1 MFFRNRFSK
10 KRSFFYLVFF
20 LKICTPV
27 GKRKRSLEDSMKSDC
42 RFLWNNCLNVIRDNI
57 PEPAFN
63 TWFLPIVPLKYED
76 HVLTVQVPSQFFY
89 EYLEDKYLDLIQ
101 QTLYRE
107 IGAGTILNYR
117 ILVETESNT
126 AVELRGESKPFAGK
140 EKSATLKVTAKVPSP
155 FDRVE
160 TSEFDSQI
168 NTKYTFHNF
177 FEGESNRLARTAAEA
192 VANNPAKT
200 AFNPLFVHGHSGV
213 GKTHLC
219 HAIGSKVESLYPDKK
234 VLYLSA
240 HLFKV
245 QFTDARRFN
254 TINDFIN
261 FYQSIDV
268 LIIDDIHEL
277 SGLEKT
283 QNTFFHIFNHLHQN
297 NKQLVMT
304 SDCAPMDMQ
313 GMEERL
319 LTRFRWGLTT
329 RLERPDKEL
338 RKKILENKVLSDGLS
353 IPHNVIEFIAE
364 NVTENVRDLEG
375 IVVSLMAHSIINN
388 REIDM
393 NLARRVVE
401 QSIKFER
408 KRITVQRI
416 QDTVSEFF
424 NIKKELIQS
433 SSRKREIVQARQ
445 VTMYFIK
452 KHTELSLSQIGVQV
466 GNRNHA
472 TVLHACNTVKNYY
485 EVDKGF
491 RADIEEIEKI
501 LNS

>member
-1 MFFRNRFSK
+1 MNSNC
-10 KRSFFYLVFF
+10 
-20 LKICTPV
+20 KI
-27 GKRKRSLEDSMKSDC
+27 
-42 RFLWNNCLNVIRDNI
+42 LWSNCLEVIRDNI
-57 PEPAFN
+57 PEPAYN
-63 TWFLPIVPLKYED
+63 TWFAPIVPLNYAKN
-76 HVLTVQVPSQFFY
+76 VLTIQVPSQFFY

-107 IGAGTILNYR
+107 IGEGTILNYR

-126 AVELRGESKPFAGK
+126 AVEMRGESKQFAGIDRNAK
-140 EKSATLKVTAKVPSP
+140 KKVTTKVPSP

-160 TSEFDSQI
+160 TTEFDSQI
-168 NTKYTFHNF
+168 NSKYSFNNF
-177 FEGESNRLARTAAEA
+177 FEGESNKLARTAAEA
-192 VANNPAKT
+192 VAMNPAKT
-200 AFNPLFVHGHSGV
+200 VFNPLFIHGHSGV

-219 HAIGSKVESLYPDKK
+219 HALGAKVLDRYPDKK

-245 QFTDARRFN
+245 QYTDARRFN

-304 SDCAPMDMQ
+304 SDCAPMNMQ
-313 GMEERL
+313 GVEERL
-319 LTRFRWGLTT
+319 LTRFRWGLTSL
-329 RLERPDKEL
+329 LERPDKEL
-338 RKKILENKVLSDGLS
+338 RKKILQNKVLSDGLT
-353 IPHNVIEFIAE
+353 IPENVIDFIAE

-401 QSIKFER
+401 QSIKFEK
-408 KRITVQRI
+408 KRITVQKI
-416 QDTVSEFF
+416 QDTVSDFYKV
-424 NIKKELIQS
+424 KKELIQS
-433 SSRKREIVQARQ
+433 ASRKREIVQARQ

-452 KHTELSLSQIGVQV
+452 KHTELSLSQIGAQV
-466 GNRNHA
+466 GNRSHA
-472 TVLHACNTVKNYY
+472 TVLHSCNTVKDYY

-491 RADIEEIEKI
+491 RSDIEEIERI

>member
-1 MFFRNRFSK
+1 MN
-10 KRSFFYLVFF
+10 
-20 LKICTPV
+20 
-27 GKRKRSLEDSMKSDC
+27 SDC
-42 RFLWNNCLNVIRDNI
+42 RLLWNNCLNVIRDNI

-63 TWFLPIVPLKYED
+63 TWFLPIVPLKYKD

-107 IGAGTILNYR
+107 IGEGTILNYR

-126 AVELRGESKPFAGK
+126 VVELRGESKPFAANDK
-140 EKSATLKVTAKVPSP
+140 NNSKKISTKVPSP

-168 NTKYTFHNF
+168 NSKYRFDNF

-192 VANNPAKT
+192 VGNNPAKT

-219 HAIGSKVESLYPDKK
+219 HAVGSKVQELYPDKK

-245 QFTDARRFN
+245 DFTDARRFN

-297 NKQLVMT
+297 NKQLIMT
-304 SDCAPMDMQ
+304 SDCPPMDMQ

-329 RLERPDKEL
+329 KLERPDKEL
-338 RKKILENKVLSDGLS
+338 RKKILQNKVLSDGLS
-353 IPHNVIEFIAE
+353 IPENVIEFIAE

-393 NLARRVVE
+393 NLARRVLE

-408 KRITVQRI
+408 KRITVQKI
-416 QDTVSEFF
+416 QDTVSDFF
-424 NIKKELIQS
+424 SIKKELIQS

-452 KHTELSLSQIGVQV
+452 KHTELSLSQIGLQV

-472 TVLHACNTVKNYY
+472 TVLHACNTVKNFY
-485 EVDKGF
+485 EVDKSF
-491 RADIEEIEKI
+491 RSDIEEIERI
-501 LNS
+501 LNT

>member
-1 MFFRNRFSK
+1 MSNNFN
-10 KRSFFYLVFF
+10 
-20 LKICTPV
+20 I
-27 GKRKRSLEDSMKSDC
+27 
-42 RFLWNNCLNVIRDNI
+42 LWSNCLNVIKDNI

-63 TWFLPIVPLKYED
+63 TWFAPIVPLNYED
-76 HVLTVQVPSQFFY
+76 NVLTIQVPSQFFY
-89 EYLEDKYLDLIQ
+89 EYLEDKYLDIIQ

-107 IGAGTILNYR
+107 IGEGTILNYR

-126 AVELRGESKPFAGK
+126 AVEMRGESKSFTGIDNTTNK
-140 EKSATLKVTAKVPSP
+140 KISAKVPSP

-168 NTKYTFHNF
+168 NTKYKFNNF
-177 FEGESNRLARTAAEA
+177 FEGESNRLTRTAAEA

-200 AFNPLFVHGHSGV
+200 AFNPLFIHGNSGV

-219 HAIGSKVESLYPDKK
+219 HALGSKVQELYPDKK

-245 QFTDARRFN
+245 QYTDARRFN

-268 LIIDDIHEL
+268 LIIDDIQEL

-304 SDCAPMDMQ
+304 SDSAPMDMQ
-313 GMEERL
+313 GVEERL
-319 LTRFRWGLTT
+319 LTRFRWGLATK
-329 RLERPDKEL
+329 LERPDKEL
-338 RKKILENKVLSDGLS
+338 RKKILQNKILSDGLS
-353 IPHNVIEFIAE
+353 IPDDVVDYIADM
-364 NVTENVRDLEG
+364 VTENVRDLEG

-393 NLARRVVE
+393 SLARRVVE
-401 QSIKFER
+401 QSIKFEK
-408 KRITVQRI
+408 KRITVQKI
-416 QDTVSEFF
+416 KDTVSDFYS
-424 NIKKELIQS
+424 IKKDLIQS

-445 VTMYFIK
+445 VTMFFIK
-452 KHTELSLSQIGVQV
+452 KHTELSLSQIGIQV
-466 GNRNHA
+466 GNRSHA

-485 EVDKGF
+485 DFDKSF
-491 RADIEEIEKI
+491 RSDLEEIEKI
-501 LNS
+501 LHS

>member
-1 MFFRNRFSK
+1 M
-10 KRSFFYLVFF
+10 
-20 LKICTPV
+20 
-27 GKRKRSLEDSMKSDC
+27 D
-42 RFLWNNCLNVIRDNI
+42 VIKDNI

-63 TWFLPIVPLKYED
+63 TWFAPIVPLNYKD
-76 HVLTVQVPSQFFY
+76 QVLTIQVPSQFFY

-107 IGAGTILNYR
+107 IGEGTILNYR

-126 AVELRGESKPFAGK
+126 AVEMRGVTKQYSGV
-140 EKSATLKVTAKVPSP
+140 EKKSSGQKITAKVPSP

-160 TSEFDSQI
+160 TTEFDSQI
-168 NTKYTFHNF
+168 NSKYTFNNF

-192 VANNPAKT
+192 VSHNPAKT
-200 AFNPLFVHGHSGV
+200 AFNPLFIHGHSGV

-219 HAIGSKVESLYPDKK
+219 HAIGSNVLELFPDKK

-245 QFTDARRFN
+245 QYTDARRFN

-313 GMEERL
+313 GVEERL
-319 LTRFRWGLTT
+319 LTRFRWGLTSE
-329 RLERPDKEL
+329 LDRPDKEL
-338 RKKILENKVLSDGLS
+338 RKIILQNKVLADGLS
-353 IPHNVIEFIAE
+353 IPENVIDFIAE

-375 IVVSLMAHSIINN
+375 IIVSLMAHSIINN
-388 REIDM
+388 SEIDM
-393 NLARRVVE
+393 NLARRVIK
-401 QSIKFER
+401 QSIKFEQ

-416 QDTVSEFF
+416 QDTVSEFYDV
-424 NIKKELIQS
+424 KKDLIQS

-466 GNRNHA
+466 GNRSHA
-472 TVLHACNTVKNYY
+472 TVVHAYNTVKNYY
-485 EVDKGF
+485 EVDKKF
-491 RADIEEIEKI
+491 RSDIEEIERI

>member
-1 MFFRNRFSK
+1 MNSNFN
-10 KRSFFYLVFF
+10 
-20 LKICTPV
+20 I
-27 GKRKRSLEDSMKSDC
+27 
-42 RFLWNNCLNVIRDNI
+42 LWSNCLNVIKDNI

-63 TWFLPIVPLKYED
+63 TWFTPIVPLNYED
-76 HVLTVQVPSQFFY
+76 NVLTIQVPSQFFY
-89 EYLEDKYLDLIQ
+89 EYLEDKYLDIIQ

-107 IGAGTILNYR
+107 IGEGTILNYR

-126 AVELRGESKPFAGK
+126 VVEMRGESKSFTGTDK
-140 EKSATLKVTAKVPSP
+140 KISAKVPSP

-168 NTKYTFHNF
+168 NKKYKFNNF
-177 FEGESNRLARTAAEA
+177 FEGESNRLTRTAAEA

-200 AFNPLFVHGHSGV
+200 AFNPLFIHGNSGV

-219 HAIGSKVESLYPDKK
+219 HALGSKVQELYPDKK

-245 QFTDARRFN
+245 QYTDARRFN

-268 LIIDDIHEL
+268 LIIDDIQEL

-313 GMEERL
+313 GVEERL
-319 LTRFRWGLTT
+319 LTRFRWGLATK
-329 RLERPDKEL
+329 LERPDKEL
-338 RKKILENKVLSDGLS
+338 RKKILQNKILSDGLS
-353 IPHNVIEFIAE
+353 IPDDVIDYIADR
-364 NVTENVRDLEG
+364 VTENVRDLEG

-393 NLARRVVE
+393 SLARRVVE
-401 QSIKFER
+401 QSIKFEK
-408 KRITVQRI
+408 KRITVQKI
-416 QDTVSEFF
+416 KDTVSDFYS
-424 NIKKELIQS
+424 IKKDLIQS

-445 VTMYFIK
+445 VTMFFIK
-452 KHTELSLSQIGVQV
+452 KHTELSLSQIGIQV
-466 GNRNHA
+466 GNRSHA

-485 EVDKGF
+485 DFDKTF
-491 RADIEEIEKI
+491 RSDLEEIEKI
-501 LNS
+501 LYT

>member
-1 MFFRNRFSK
+1 
-10 KRSFFYLVFF
+10 
-20 LKICTPV
+20 
-27 GKRKRSLEDSMKSDC
+27 MKSDY

-63 TWFLPIVPLKYED
+63 TWFVPIVPLKYED

-107 IGAGTILNYR
+107 IGEGTILNYR

-126 AVELRGESKPFAGK
+126 AVELRGESKPFVGK
-140 EKSATLKVTAKVPSP
+140 EKSVSKKVVAKVPSP

-168 NTKYTFHNF
+168 NSKYTFLNF

-219 HAIGSKVESLYPDKK
+219 HAIGSKVEALYPEKK

-304 SDCAPMDMQ
+304 SDCPPMDMQ

-338 RKKILENKVLSDGLS
+338 RKKILQNKVLSDGLS
-353 IPHNVIEFIAE
+353 IPSNVIDFIAE

-408 KRITVQRI
+408 KRITVQKI

-424 NIKKELIQS
+424 DIKKELIQS

-445 VTMYFIK
+445 VTMFFIK

-472 TVLHACNTVKNYY
+472 TVLHACNTVKNFY
-485 EVDKGF
+485 EVDKAF
-491 RADIEEIEKI
+491 RSDIEEIEKL
-501 LNS
+501 LNA